1 MQRNTQ
7 MHNKLCS
14 SERRDQVTFIVKNIF
29 VIITIIIMTLVITII
44 MTPIIVIINTIHH
57 QAMTALLT
65 GVVMVLVICHS
76 PKVSPNL
83 CFSENIL
90 CAQFVT
96 SHWQRTPLSQEK
108 HVNQQYLGKQINET
122 KSWGFLGTLICVQ
135 IVQNCAIWNFS
146 SLQAVM
152 NIYESYQRIVYG
164 QLDHESRF

>member
-76 PKVSPNL
+76 PKVSVSPNL
-83 CFSENIL
+83 CLSENML

-96 SHWQRTPLSQEK
+96 SHWQRTPL
-108 HVNQQYLGKQINET
+108 
-122 KSWGFLGTLICVQ
+122 F
-135 IVQNCAIWNFS
+135 
-146 SLQAVM
+146 
-152 NIYESYQRIVYG
+152 
-164 QLDHESRF
+164 

>member
-1 MQRNTQ
+1 
-7 MHNKLCS
+7 
-14 SERRDQVTFIVKNIF
+14 
-29 VIITIIIMTLVITII
+29 
-44 MTPIIVIINTIHH
+44 
-57 QAMTALLT
+57 
-65 GVVMVLVICHS
+65 MVLVICHS

-135 IVQNCAIWNFS
+135 IVQSFAIWNFS

-164 QLDHESRF
+164 QLDHESLSFNSSFIFLFLLSRKTNLLFSSNSSFMFLFLLRPAGTRTSVGETRHQAQSLPSWRLLGCQHTHLLL

>member
-29 VIITIIIMTLVITII
+29 VIITIIIMTL
-44 MTPIIVIINTIHH
+44 IIVTINTIHH

-96 SHWQRTPLSQEK
+96 SHWQRTPLSQE
-108 HVNQQYLGKQINET
+108 NT
-122 KSWGFLGTLICVQ
+122 
-135 IVQNCAIWNFS
+135 
-146 SLQAVM
+146 
-152 NIYESYQRIVYG
+152 
-164 QLDHESRF
+164 

>member
-29 VIITIIIMTLVITII
+29 VIITIIIMTLVITITFII
-44 MTPIIVIINTIHH
+44 MTLIIVTINTIHH

-96 SHWQRTPLSQEK
+96 SHWQRTPLSQE
-108 HVNQQYLGKQINET
+108 NT
-122 KSWGFLGTLICVQ
+122 
-135 IVQNCAIWNFS
+135 
-146 SLQAVM
+146 
-152 NIYESYQRIVYG
+152 
-164 QLDHESRF
+164 